1 LENKTAPNQANLGKK
16 TRQFQDVLAT
26 WKRLLNAR
34 MDENILLK
42 YKISEI
48 LKNNFNRNCL
58 EEIEEFQTQFIREDE
73 WINSLRKDVSELENY
88 ILSKEFQN
96 GTEQFFNIKIENL
109 RKDIANCASRFCV
122 LKSAFENFQ
131 NKISGNLEHQSL

>member
-1 LENKTAPNQANLGKK
+1 MENKTAPNQSNLGKK

-96 GTEQFFNIKIENL
+96 GTEQFFDTKIKNL
-109 RKDIANCASRFCV
+109 RKDIADSASRFCV
-122 LKSAFENFQ
+122 SKSAFENFQ

>member
-1 LENKTAPNQANLGKK
+1 LENKTAPNQATLGK
-16 TRQFQDVLAT
+16 TMTQFQDVFAT
-26 WKRLLNAR
+26 WKQLLNAR

-48 LKNNFNRNCL
+48 LKNNFNQNFL

-73 WINSLRKDVSELENY
+73 SVNLLRKDVGELENY

-96 GTEQFFNIKIENL
+96 GNEQFFNTKIENL
-109 RKDIANCASRFCV
+109 RKDIADSASRFCV
-122 LKSAFENFQ
+122 SKSAFENFQ
-131 NKISGNLEHQSL
+131 NKISGNLEKKKF